1 MAIVIPDEMEAAF
14 VEFMSNQQHYVY
26 NPNGA
31 DFIKCRG
38 CGAIAECTN
47 HQKMEF
53 GARRV
58 LYCYGIPKARK
69 RRCCRGI
76 LTTEGATGA
85 ALTTVLQTIASGPP
99 DNANLPSL
107 QRLHPNCQM
116 PR

>member
-53 GARRV
+53 EPMEHAE
-58 LYCYGIPKARK
+58 YCIVTAFQKLESVDVVEESDH
-69 RRCCRGI
+69 RRCNRCG
-76 LTTEGATGA
+76 TFDC
-85 ALTTVLQTIASGPP
+85 PP
-99 DNANLPSL
+99 DHCVWS
-107 QRLHPNCQM
+107 